1 MGDVRRIGWAR
12 RVLVAA
18 TITVALVA
26 VVAPAYAAKPKP
38 TTTTSAASTASAAYT
53 KQLKAKQAQIDAYNT
68 QLDELGNQVEV
79 ASEAWNKASVDL
91 TATAAKVQSAQVDL
105 ANTRAALALQSQIL
119 NRRVD
124 SIYKNGSLS
133 TFEILLE
140 SKSVSD
146 FIGRV
151 KYINTIGLN
160 DANLAGGLKAQK
172 DGMEAQLAQLEKDQ
186 AAAQELEFEL
196 KARKVEVDL
205 RIADVETL
213 QKSAQADLLTLINQE
228 AARRKSQQS
237 TLVNS
242 VLSGTN
248 KSGIVATTGS
258 PVETALAYI
267 GIPYVWGGATPAGF
281 DCSGLVM
288 YVFAQHGVT
297 LPHYSGYQSLLGEKI
312 ALADIQPNDVVFFGS
327 PVHHVGMYVGG
338 GYFIEAPHTGAFVRI
353 SKLAG
358 RRDIAG
364 VRRYAWQVR
373 TAPITGATTS
383 INAALNSVR

>member
-1 MGDVRRIGWAR
+1 MGEVRHTGWAR
-12 RVLVAA
+12 RILVAA
-18 TITVALVA
+18 AITIALA
-26 VVAPAYAAKPKP
+26 MVVPVYAAPGS
-38 TTTTSAASTASAAYT
+38 TVTAASTAAFQ
-53 KQLKAKQAQIDAYNT
+53 KQLKAKQAEIDAFNT
-68 QLDELGNQVEV
+68 QLDALGNQEDM
-79 ASEAWNKASVDL
+79 AAEAWNKASVDL
-91 TATAAKVQSAQVDL
+91 TATTAKVQSAEVDL

-124 SIYKNGSLS
+124 SIYRNGSLS

-146 FIGRV
+146 FIGRM
-151 KYINTIGLN
+151 KYINTIGVN

-186 AAAQELEFEL
+186 ATAQELEFEL
-196 KARKVEVDL
+196 KARKDEVQL
-205 RIADVETL
+205 RIADEETL
-213 QKSAQADLLTLINQE
+213 QKSAQADLLTLLNKE
-228 AARRKSQQS
+228 AARRKTQQS

-242 VLSGTN
+242 VLSGTSKN
-248 KSGIVATTGS
+248 GIVATAGS

-288 YVFAQHGVT
+288 YVFAQQGVT
-297 LPHYSGYQSLLGEKI
+297 LPHYSGYQFLQGQKI
-312 ALADIQPNDVVFFGS
+312 PLSAIQANDVVFFGS
-327 PVHHVGMYVGG
+327 PVHHVGLYAGG

-358 RRDIAG
+358 RGDIAG
-364 VRRYAWQVR
+364 VRRYTWQPR
-373 TAPITGATTS
+373 TAPILGAQTS
-383 INAALNSVR
+383 TNAALNSVR